1 MSGSSYSIQNA
12 IDDSMRFGDI
22 KPVLQTAGS
31 SMEPALTIANE
42 VMGELCQRQ
51 YNWKWNS
58 FLLAP
63 FCTTSWQND
72 YAIPYPNGASLLNL
86 GWLENGYA
94 IDINSS
100 QIPKRKFKMEV
111 VKDLQSSSDSYGR
124 PFQICW
130 QPVSVLNWGSWG
142 SGATVPNINNTGQ
155 TNPGPAVIYTQP
167 LGATT
172 TPSNPITQIID
183 SNGNYQV
190 LTTYG
195 TCGGTV
201 PTWPAANANAGTNT
215 TDGTCVWTV
224 VDPYSQ
230 GFRLQNIPT
239 QAGNVWQIN
248 LRGQFK
254 PAQFTQ
260 LTQFIN
266 PIPDDFSRYF
276 AQGFRA
282 KCYERSPEAAI
293 RAKFDAE
300 YKLWLKG
307 LIEAQEQDS
316 REPDSF
322 GFYPSD
328 SIMGDYCDSG
338 IVRAD
343 NPYGWGP

>member
-1 MSGSSYSIQNA
+1 MSGSTYSVQMA
-12 IDDSMRFGDI
+12 VDDAQRFGDI

-31 SMEPALTIANE
+31 SLEPALTIANE

-58 FLLAP
+58 FLLTP
-63 FCTTSWQND
+63 FVTISWQND
-72 YAIPYPNGASLLNL
+72 YVIPNPDGSSLLNL
-86 GWLENGYA
+86 GWLENGYV

-130 QPVSVLNWGSWG
+130 LPASTLNWGSWG
-142 SGATVPNINNTGQ
+142 SGATVPNTNNTGQ
-155 TNPGPAVIYTQP
+155 TNPGPNVVYTQP

-195 TCGGTV
+195 TCGGST
-201 PTWPAANANAGTNT
+201 PTWPNAGAADGTQT

-224 VDPYSQ
+224 VNPYSQ

-239 QAGNVWQIN
+239 QAGNVWQVN

-254 PAQFTQ
+254 PVRFTS
-260 LTQFIN
+260 LSQFIN
-266 PIPDDFSRYF
+266 PIPDDFSMYF

-282 KCYERSPEAAI
+282 KCYQRSPEAAV
-293 RAKFDAE
+293 RAKFEAE
-300 YKLWLKG
+300 YGLWQKA
-307 LIEAQEQDS
+307 LIDAQEQDS

-322 GFYPSD
+322 GFYPTD
-328 SIMGDYCDSG
+328 SLMWDSWDAPWP
-338 IVRAD
+338 RAD
-343 NPYGWGP
+343 MPYGPW